1 MKFPKKLPIQEA
13 AGIIAGS
20 LAAGFVS
27 KFVNDRMPT
36 APAAVKA
43 LIPIGAGLF
52 LSTNKNVIL
61 KNAGLGM
68 IAKGGADLASAFIP
82 GMAGLYLEA
91 PADQSI
97 LSLPADQSILAGDDS
112 LGEID
117 GPDDSLGEYE
127 GVYGDDMLGDA
138 EMNGIEASELE
149 IIGATEVIE

>member
-1 MKFPKKLPIQEA
+1 MKFPKKLPLQEA

-27 KFVNDRMPT
+27 KFVNDKLPT

-52 LSTNKNVIL
+52 LSTNKNTIV

-68 IAKGGADLASAFIP
+68 IAKGGADLAAAFIP
-82 GMAGLYLEA
+82 GMGAMNYLES

-97 LSLPADQSILAGDDS
+97 LSLPADQSIMSGDDS
-112 LGEID
+112 LGEIE
-117 GPDDSLGEYE
+117 GTDDSMGEADIVGEIE
-127 GVYGDDMLGDA
+127 GMDEL
-138 EMNGIEASELE
+138 NGIEASELE
-149 IIGATEVIE
+149 IIGATEIID